1 MSRARRDRAARAV
14 RAAQQVEDGV
24 KVTAFR
30 SRRQA
35 DLAAEAIEAEAARSQ
50 ELLAHPELTPG
61 LRSMLVGAGIRHLQ
75 VLAAQ
80 QAELV
85 RAAEADHA
93 RWMAARRRV
102 RSLEKLVERL
112 DVTETARRRLADN
125 AEWQDL
131 VTSRASVT
139 GVTAGGI

>member
-24 KVTAFR
+24 KVAAFR

-35 DLAAEAIEAEAARSQ
+35 ELAAEAIEAEAARSR
-50 ELLAHPELTPG
+50 ELLGHPDVSPA
-61 LRSMLVGAGIRHLQ
+61 LRSMLVAAGLRHLE
-75 VLAAQ
+75 VLGAQ
-80 QAELV
+80 QAELARV
-85 RAAEADHA
+85 AEADHT
-93 RWMAARRRV
+93 RWLAARRRV

-112 DVTETARRRLADN
+112 DAAEAARRKLADA

-131 VTSRASVT
+131 VTSRASRS
-139 GVTAGGI
+139 APGGWI